1 MTAQQAKAWGR
12 WGGQNGP
19 MTADGPAAWVA
30 RHQSTR
36 LRPVEEYDLG
46 LLTRFDTEP
55 GLHEPY
61 EWKGFRDPRERRR
74 RWEQDGYL
82 GSDDSVLIVSLDD
95 GTFAGFVAWTALRRS
110 TPIAPTVGY
119 RVGIA
124 LLPEYRGRGLGSD
137 AQCLLAD
144 HIFWTT
150 LANRV
155 EAGTDLENIAEQR
168 ALERAGFQREAIVR
182 GSGYLEGR
190 FRDGVTYS
198 RLRSDPHP

>member
-1 MTAQQAKAWGR
+1 V
-12 WGGQNGP
+12 QNGRT
-19 MTADGPAAWVA
+19 TADGPAGWVA
-30 RHQSTR
+30 RHQSVR
-36 LRPVEEYDLG
+36 LRPLEESDLG

-61 EWKGFRDPRERRR
+61 EWKGFRDPRGRRR
-74 RWEQDGYL
+74 RWDQDGYL
-82 GSDDSVLIVSLDD
+82 GSEDSILIVALDD
-95 GTFAGFVAWTALRRS
+95 GTFTGFVAWTALRRS

-119 RVGIA
+119 RIGIA
-124 LLPEYRGRGLGSD
+124 LLPEYRGRGLGSG

-168 ALERAGFQREAIVR
+168 ALERAGFQREGIVR
-182 GSGYLEGR
+182 GGGYLEGR